1 MDRNVYPLRD
11 ELLTEKIDIAP
22 DGLVYV
28 PQGPGLGV
36 ELNMET
42 FNKYSEIE

>member
-22 DGLVYV
+22 DGFVYV

-36 ELNMET
+36 ELDMET
-42 FNKYSEIE
+42 FTYYSKN